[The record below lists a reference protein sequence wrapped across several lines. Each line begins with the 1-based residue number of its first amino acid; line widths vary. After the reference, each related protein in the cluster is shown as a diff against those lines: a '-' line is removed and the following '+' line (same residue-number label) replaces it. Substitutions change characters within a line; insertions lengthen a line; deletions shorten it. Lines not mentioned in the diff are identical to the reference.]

1 MGIGVS
7 LAFIAIGAI
16 LAFALRVDLAGVDIH
31 LVGWILIIVGAVSMA
46 FTLKYTRPRRQ
57 AGRVVGADP
66 AYGDE
71 PGTVVREEHIIED
84 PAPMGRPAERV
95 ERVVEHP
102 ADRGV
107 THRRHAE
114 DELAQDASYA
124 QDPAYAQDPHFAQ
137 DPARVQDPTEEN
149 SSALGSDDDPVD
161 PVHDPAPRE
170 RSVYGRVPRDRR

>member
-16 LAFALRVDLAGVDIH
+16 LAFALRVDLSGVDIH
-31 LVGWILIIVGAVSMA
+31 LVGWILIVVGAVSMA
-46 FTLKYTRPRRQ
+46 FTLKYTRPRRR

-84 PAPMGRPAERV
+84 PAPPGRPAERV

-102 ADRGV
+102 ADEGV
-107 THRRHAE
+107 AHGHA
-114 DELAQDASYA
+114 A
-124 QDPAYAQDPHFAQ
+124 QDPAFSQDPARAQ
-137 DPARVQDPTEEN
+137 DPAEEN
-149 SSALGSDDDPVD
+149 NTAVDTDAVD
-161 PVHDPAPRE
+161 PLRDPAPRE
-170 RSVYGRVPRDRR
+170 RSVYGRTPRGRR